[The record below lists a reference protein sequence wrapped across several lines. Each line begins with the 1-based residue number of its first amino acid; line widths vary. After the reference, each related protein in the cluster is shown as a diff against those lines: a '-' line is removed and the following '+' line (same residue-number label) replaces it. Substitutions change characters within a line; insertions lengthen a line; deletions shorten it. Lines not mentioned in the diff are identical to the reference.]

1 MKSLKK
7 RWTDI
12 PIAARSAIVFVIS
25 AFFIKGITFLVTPI
39 FTRLM
44 PQEEYGVVATYNSWV
59 TILEV
64 FALLGLTS
72 AGVFNVG
79 LKDYKDKRNE
89 YLASVLALCNVV
101 TVAFFGVLL
110 AVQIFSGKEFIV
122 SNNLLFLMA
131 LRLLFSPA
139 QVFWI
144 TRQKYEYQYKIP
156 AVLTILSAVLSQG
169 VSMIAVYFYTGN
181 NVAEIKLWSG
191 NLVVIACSLPI
202 YFYIL
207 IKGRKS
213 KIVSYWKKILLLAL
227 PLIPHYL
234 AQHIMSSADKIM
246 LEKLISPVEEGL
258 RQVAIYSVVAN
269 MGLIAS
275 ILWGALNG
283 SLVPYVF
290 EKLENKDHKALNRT
304 TLALIAVYGVL
315 CIAVSLVAPEIMK
328 ILAPKKY
335 FEGIFAVPP
344 ILCTAF
350 LTAGYNVFA
359 NVEFYHKKTVWIAIS
374 TIVAT
379 VANILLNAVLIPK
392 FGFSGAAYTTLI
404 SYIVLLFMH
413 FIGYKKAAKK
423 EKIFQDF
430 LLITI
435 MGACVALCIASQ
447 LLYSL
452 IYVRY
457 ALLGL
462 ALVIALWK
470 GKFVVAL
477 FKRGGD
483 KHAKR
488 EEKTETN
495 E

>member
-1 MKSLKK
+1 M
-7 RWTDI
+7 
-12 PIAARSAIVFVIS
+12 PVAARSAIVFVIS
-25 AFFIKGITFLVTPI
+25 TFLIKGVTFLVTPI

-79 LKDYKDKRNE
+79 LKDHKEQRSE
-89 YLASVLALCNVV
+89 YLASVLALCNVITIV
-101 TVAFFGVLL
+101 FFGILF
-110 AVQIFSGKEFIV
+110 AAQMISGQEFIL
-122 SNNLLFLMA
+122 SNNLLFLMT
-131 LRLLFSPA
+131 LRMLFSPA

-144 TRQKYEYQYKIP
+144 TRQKYEYRYKIP
-156 AVLTILSAVLSQG
+156 ALLTIVSAIFSQII
-169 VSMIAVYFYTGN
+169 SIIAVYFYTGD

-202 YFYIL
+202 YFHIF

-213 KIVSYWKKILLLAL
+213 KILSYWKKILILAL

-246 LEKLISPVEEGL
+246 LEKMIAPVEEGL
-258 RQVAIYSVVAN
+258 RQIAIYSVVAN

-290 EKLENKDHKALNRT
+290 DKLDNKEYNVLNKTTIAL
-304 TLALIAVYGVL
+304 LAVYGLL
-315 CIAVSLVAPEIMK
+315 CVAVSLVAPEIMK

-335 FEGIFAVPP
+335 FEGISAVPP
-344 ILCTAF
+344 IVCTAF

-359 NVEFYHKKTVWIAIS
+359 NVEFYHKKTGWIAFS

-379 VANILLNAVLIPK
+379 LVNIGLNIWLIPR

-404 SYIVLLFMH
+404 SYVVLLAMH
-413 FIGYKKAAKK
+413 FWGYRQASRK
-423 EKIFQDF
+423 EKVFKDC
-430 LLITI
+430 LLLAV
-435 MGACVALCIASQ
+435 MGACVALCIASR
-447 LLYSL
+447 LLYSY
-452 IYVRY
+452 IVIRY
-457 ALLGL
+457 ILLGAGL
-462 ALVIALWK
+462 FLGLWK
-470 GKFVVAL
+470 RKTLFAL
-477 FKRGGD
+477 FR
-483 KHAKR
+483 R
-488 EEKTETN
+488 KTKQQPLQELRTEAVETEGTNTN

>member
-1 MKSLKK
+1 MPL
-7 RWTDI
+7 
-12 PIAARSAIVFVIS
+12 AARSAIVFVIS
-25 AFFIKGITFLVTPI
+25 TFFIKGVTFLVTPI

-101 TVAFFGVLL
+101 TFAFFGILFAVQLL
-110 AVQIFSGKEFIV
+110 AGKEFIV
-122 SNNLLFLMA
+122 SNPLLLLMT
-131 LRLLFSPA
+131 LRMLFSPA

-156 AVLTILSAVLSQG
+156 AFLTVLSAVLSQI
-169 VSMIAVYFYTGN
+169 VSIVAVYLYKGS
-181 NVAEIKLWSG
+181 NVAEVKLWSG

-202 YFYIL
+202 YFHIL

-213 KIVSYWKKILLLAL
+213 KILSYWKKILLLAL

-246 LEKLISPVEEGL
+246 IEKLIAPVEEGL

-290 EKLENKDHKALNRT
+290 EKLENKDHAALNKT
-304 TLALIAVYGVL
+304 TVALMAVYGAL

-335 FEGIFAVPP
+335 FGGVWAVPP
-344 ILCTAF
+344 IVCTAF
-350 LTAGYNVFA
+350 LTAGYNVYA
-359 NVEFYHKKTVWIAIS
+359 NVEFYYKKTVWIAIS
-374 TIVAT
+374 TVVAT
-379 VANILLNAVLIPK
+379 IVNIGLNALLIPT
-392 FGFSGAAYTTLI
+392 FGFNGAAYTTLI
-404 SYIVLLFMH
+404 SYVVLLFMH
-413 FIGYKKAAKK
+413 FLGYKRAIQK
-423 EKIFQDF
+423 EKVFQDW
-430 LLITI
+430 LLLAV
-435 MGACVALCIASQ
+435 MSACVALCIASQ
-447 LLYSL
+447 LLYAYT
-452 IYVRY
+452 IARYV
-457 ALLGL
+457 LLGL
-462 ALVIALWK
+462 GLLIAVWKHKAIIALLRRK
-470 GKFVVAL
+470 RKKQPVQEEVVTN
-477 FKRGGD
+477 
-483 KHAKR
+483 AKN
-488 EEKTETN
+488 EETN